1 MIGWPQLIGSIDAMT
16 ELEVVGIQLEASS
29 GAPIVILQETG
40 GSRCLPIWVGPAEA
54 MAIAVGMDDVPPA
67 RPQTH
72 DLLAAVLQEL
82 TVSEISAEIISVED
96 GIFRAR
102 LIVGDEEFDAR
113 ASDVVAL
120 AVRMDLPL
128 HCPAEVIAEA
138 GVEVAPPVEDEVS
151 EFKKFLDSISAEDF
165 ED

>member
-1 MIGWPQLIGSIDAMT
+1 MT
-16 ELEVVGIQLEASS
+16 ELEVVGIQLEASC
-29 GAPIVILQETG
+29 GAPIVILQESG

-54 MAIAVGMDDVPPA
+54 MAIAVGMDEVPPA

-72 DLLAAVLQEL
+72 DLLAAVLQDFAG
-82 TVSEISAEIISVED
+82 SQISAEIYSVED

-102 LIVGDEEFDAR
+102 LSVGEEDFDAR

-120 AVRMDLPL
+120 AVRMDLRL
-128 HCPAEVIAEA
+128 HCPDEVMAEA
-138 GVEVAPPVEDEVS
+138 GVEMAPPVEDEVA
-151 EFKKFLDSISAEDF
+151 EFKKFLDNISAEDF